1 MLRASFSAS
10 SGVGRLTS
18 RIPNSRYAPV
28 GDALRFRSVAIPRL
42 PLVAGWM
49 APPLRARH
57 LSSLR
62 PPALAPRS
70 ASVASSSLRQPA
82 ASCCC
87 LRSSS
92 AAALS
97 PVRCAQRHSPTVT
110 GNGWRL
116 TPPTVPD
123 SSLGAYAPRSVSDV
137 GTTVPPSLISTKYPE
152 CCVGSPHTR
161 NKNHFK
167 WFLSASK
174 ACVLLSK

>member
-18 RIPNSRYAPV
+18 RIPNSRCAPV

-42 PLVAGWM
+42 PLVARWM
-49 APPLRARH
+49 TPPLRARH

-70 ASVASSSLRQPA
+70 ASVASSSLQQPA

-123 SSLGAYAPRSVSDV
+123 SSLGACAPRSI
-137 GTTVPPSLISTKYPE
+137 PSLGANAPRSFVSRNYPG

-161 NKNHFK
+161 NKNHFQ